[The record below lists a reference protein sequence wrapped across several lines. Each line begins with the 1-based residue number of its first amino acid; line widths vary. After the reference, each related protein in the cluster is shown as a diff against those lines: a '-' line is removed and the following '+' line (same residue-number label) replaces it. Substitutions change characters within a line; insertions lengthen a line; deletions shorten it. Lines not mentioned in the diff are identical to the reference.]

1 MIRTP
6 LSTAVPHDEATA
18 VASPWLLAPW
28 LLVLA
33 LSLLGIVLSLAVRAK
48 QKRELRQSVSVESGP
63 RRGRIWYALV
73 LAVALGLRLGLGE
86 GLTPLGLE
94 LAAASAAALAL
105 WLLPSEADRVL
116 GQAGVRIGYH
126 VRRFAVLEEW
136 RLSGDHLRLRLFGE
150 WTAVR
155 VPPEAMAGLRADL
168 EREAKDRESRFGN

>member
-6 LSTAVPHDEATA
+6 LSTALLHEEAATA
-18 VASPWLLAPW
+18 ASPWLLAPW

-33 LSLLGIVLSLAVRAK
+33 LGLLGIALALAVRSK
-48 QKRELRQSVSVESGP
+48 ERRELLQSVAKESGP
-63 RRGRIWYALV
+63 RRGRFGYALL
-73 LAVALGLRLGLGE
+73 LALAFGLRLGFGA
-86 GLTPLGLE
+86 GIAPLGLE
-94 LAAASAAALAL
+94 LAAASAAGLAL

-116 GQAGVRIGYH
+116 GQAGVRVGYH